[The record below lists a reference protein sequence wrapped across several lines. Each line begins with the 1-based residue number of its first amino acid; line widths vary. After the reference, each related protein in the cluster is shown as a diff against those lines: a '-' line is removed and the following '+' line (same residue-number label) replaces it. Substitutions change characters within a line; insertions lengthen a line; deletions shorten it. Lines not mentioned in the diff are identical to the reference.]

1 MRGLRVLTALL
12 IVVLALAPAI
22 GFAASDL
29 SASPASKQHSGRV
42 HHQPDR
48 GWRTV
53 PSTPAPAVTAAAVP
67 RVERFS
73 VAETFVALP
82 VVVRVPFVPPRG

>member
-1 MRGLRVLTALL
+1 MRSLRVLSVLL
-12 IVVLALAPAI
+12 IVVLAFAPAI

-29 SASPASKQHSGRV
+29 SASPAGKHHSGRV

-53 PSTPAPAVTAAAVP
+53 PSTAAPAATVAAIPPVERLSVVETFTAVP
-67 RVERFS
+67 
-73 VAETFVALP
+73 L
-82 VVVRVPFVPPRG
+82 VVRVPFVPPRG

>member
-1 MRGLRVLTALL
+1 MGGSRLVIGL
-12 IVVLALAPAI
+12 IVAVLALAPAS

-29 SASPASKQHSGRV
+29 SASPAGKHHSGRV

-53 PSTPAPAVTAAAVP
+53 PSTPAPGATVAAIP
-67 RVERFS
+67 RVERLAVVDTS
-73 VAETFVALP
+73 VAVPL
-82 VVVRVPFVPPRG
+82 VVRVPFIPPRG